1 MAEVILKAEKR
12 EIAGKVETKIQ
23 RKNGFVP
30 VNLYGPN
37 RENQNY
43 YVQVNDFQKVVSSG
57 AKKFNLETPDGTS
70 EVIVREIQRHPVS
83 WDLLH
88 IDLFAVVADKAV
100 TVKVPLRFEGVP
112 FGVKNMG
119 GVLVLNT
126 RSIAIS
132 CLPADIPNEIVLDV
146 SPLKMNETFHA
157 RDIKLEK
164 IEVVTRPVELL
175 CRVVVTRA
183 ALAAKLAD
191 EK

>member
-1 MAEVILKAEKR
+1 
-12 EIAGKVETKIQ
+12 
-23 RKNGFVP
+23 
-30 VNLYGPN
+30 
-37 RENQNY
+37 
-43 YVQVNDFQKVVSSG
+43 
-57 AKKFNLETPDGTS
+57 
-70 EVIVREIQRHPVS
+70 
-83 WDLLH
+83 
-88 IDLFAVVADKAV
+88 
-100 TVKVPLRFEGVP
+100 LRFEGVP